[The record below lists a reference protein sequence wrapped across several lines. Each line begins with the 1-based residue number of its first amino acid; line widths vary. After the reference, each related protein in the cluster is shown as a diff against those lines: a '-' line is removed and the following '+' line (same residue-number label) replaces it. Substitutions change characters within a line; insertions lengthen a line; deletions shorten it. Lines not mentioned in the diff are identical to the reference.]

1 MVTKTQIQTSN
12 GLNKSFFGFC
22 LAIAL
27 TLPATAE
34 GADTNAGADADS
46 TNSKANPSTKQ
57 SSNLPKGWFPAGSHP
72 GDYMMA
78 VDKVV
83 VHSGASSATIKS
95 IVPEPKGFGTL
106 MQQCTPGDYKEK
118 RVRLSSYIKSKDVTG
133 WAGLWFRVDGG
144 KARSLSFDN
153 MQDRPIKGTNDWT
166 RCENVLDVP
175 KESTNLAYGVLLSGG
190 GQVWFD
196 DVNFEIVDKSVP
208 TTDVRGG
215 NLKPSNLKFE
225 D

>member
-1 MVTKTQIQTSN
+1 MVTKTEIQTSN
-12 GLNKSFFGFC
+12 VLNKCFFGLC

-27 TLPATAE
+27 ALPTNAE
-34 GADTNAGADADS
+34 GVDTKLGAEADA
-46 TNSKANPSTKQ
+46 TNSKAEVSTKQ
-57 SSNLPKGWFPAGSHP
+57 SANLPKGWFPAGSHP
-72 GDYMMA
+72 GDYLMA

-83 VHSGASSATIKS
+83 VHSGAGSATIKS

-106 MQQCTPGDYKEK
+106 MQQCAPGDYREK
-118 RVRLSSYIKSKDVTG
+118 RVRFSSYIKSKDVTG

-144 KARSLSFDN
+144 KARSLRFDN
-153 MQDRPIKGTNDWT
+153 MQDRPIKGTKDWT
-166 RCENVLDVP
+166 KCENVLDVP

-215 NLKPSNLKFE
+215 NSKPSNLKFE